1 MYRPP
6 HTHIHTIYFTVHSK
20 MRVDVFFSCKF
31 VYSNNVKTNLHKS
44 EIGKED
50 FTQDIVI
57 VSTLLEEER

>member
-1 MYRPP
+1 MY
-6 HTHIHTIYFTVHSK
+6 
-20 MRVDVFFSCKF
+20 FFSCNF

-57 VSTLLEEER
+57 GSILLEEER

>member
-1 MYRPP
+1 MY
-6 HTHIHTIYFTVHSK
+6 
-20 MRVDVFFSCKF
+20 FFSCKF

-57 VSTLLEEER
+57 GSILLEEERQIEFNSTENKGRTEEC